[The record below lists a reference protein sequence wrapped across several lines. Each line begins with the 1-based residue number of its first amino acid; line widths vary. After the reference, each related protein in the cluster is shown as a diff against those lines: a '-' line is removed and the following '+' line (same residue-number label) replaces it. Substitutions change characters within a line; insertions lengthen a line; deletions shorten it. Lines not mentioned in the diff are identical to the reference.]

1 MSKERYFDMKK
12 FKTLY
17 VDKILNFAIL
27 ERNFGKTLAL
37 NKRYYDKGTLWR

>member
-1 MSKERYFDMKK
+1 MSKERYLDMNK

-17 VDKILNFAIL
+17 VDKILNFAIN

-37 NKRYYDKGTLWR
+37 NKRYYVERALWR